1 METFIHESVRDLPV
15 AGEYDVI
22 VAGSGPAGVSAAIN
36 AGRRG
41 AKGLLLEW
49 NNAVGG
55 ISTSGLMSHF
65 IGGNI
70 VVDRIEQDTV
80 HLERDLRDTEDDW
93 FYRAFCVEG
102 RLDGH

>member
-1 METFIHESVRDLPV
+1 MQKFIHEAARDLPV

-41 AKGLLLEW
+41 AKVLLLEW

-55 ISTSGLMSHF
+55 VSTSGF
-65 IGGNI
+65 
-70 VVDRIEQDTV
+70 
-80 HLERDLRDTEDDW
+80 TEKQSPC
-93 FYRAFCVEG
+93 AC
-102 RLDGH
+102 LSP